1 MAEQRAVVE
10 TYPEVAAYHARLG
23 SLLALSAAGQGTGQD
38 AGQGQEAEREA
49 GQDAGQGQEAERDT
63 GQEAER
69 EFERARELEPLS
81 AELEAKIGG
90 YYQMAGDFEPAAR
103 AYERSV
109 ELEPENAYYRLKL
122 GELYSTLATAG
133 SSGADSQGASQEGS
147 SQEGSSQGSSGA
159 SGTGGASEEGYYGK
173 AERELER
180 ATELELLPWQEEGL
194 RARAWVELGDLYGE
208 RGRESEARA
217 AYEAALEADPD
228 SPLAR
233 GKLEELR

>member
-1 MAEQRAVVE
+1 
-10 TYPEVAAYHARLG
+10 
-23 SLLALSAAGQGTGQD
+23 
-38 AGQGQEAEREA
+38 
-49 GQDAGQGQEAERDT
+49 
-63 GQEAER
+63 
-69 EFERARELEPLS
+69 
-81 AELEAKIGG
+81 
-90 YYQMAGDFEPAAR
+90 MAGDFEPAAR

-133 SSGADSQGASQEGS
+133 SSQGASQGSSQKGS
-147 SQEGSSQGSSGA
+147 SQEGSSGA
-159 SGTGGASEEGYYGK
+159 SGAGGASQEEGYYGK